1 MTEERARGLLALA
14 RDQVKR
20 GIYAIR
26 HKDYLE
32 LCNMPMSKTQAK
44 KKKRELK
51 GIKVYYV

>member
-1 MTEERARGLLALA
+1 MALA
-14 RDQVKR
+14 RDQVKS

-51 GIKVYYV
+51 GIRVYYV